1 MSADGLVL
9 VLVEGRADKQAG
21 ARLVVDWAAARI
33 GCPGYVCEMAMTYQE
48 AQMFNAKY
56 LHLWLDARHPG
67 WTHVI
72 TCQTDGFPYNP
83 EKWEGAFLGFDYI
96 GPPWP
101 ARLVSAAAAPS
112 VGSSGCCLRS
122 RAFFQACTQI
132 PYAIGTNDDVWMCQL
147 NRPRLEALGMKFA
160 PVEVAARFAVEEGEG
175 GNHWPPI
182 GDTFAFHGM
191 TPQRRAHL
199 QSLGLAI

>member
-1 MSADGLVL
+1 MSVDGIVL
-9 VLVEGRADKQAG
+9 VLIEGRADKQSE
-21 ARLVVDWAAARI
+21 ARVIVDWAASRI
-33 GCPGYVCEMAMTYQE
+33 GCPGYVCDIAMSYQE

-56 LHLWLDARHPG
+56 LGLWLSIRHPS

-83 EKWEGAFLGFDYI
+83 AKWDNAFLGFDYT

-101 ARLVSAAAAPS
+101 ARLVAGAAGPS

-122 RAFFQACTQI
+122 RRFFEAVTQI
-132 PYAIGTNDDVWMCQL
+132 PYEIGVNDDVFLCQRQ
-147 NRPRLEALGMKFA
+147 RPRLEVLGMKFA
-160 PVEVAARFAVEEGEG
+160 PVDAAARFAIEEEES

-191 TPQRRAHL
+191 TAQRRAHL

>member
-9 VLVEGRADKQAG
+9 VLVEGRADKQDE
-21 ARLVVDWAAARI
+21 ARTIVDWAAARI
-33 GCPGYVCEMAMTYQE
+33 GCPGYICDLAMSYQE

-83 EKWEGAFLGFDYI
+83 DKWEGAFLGFDYI

-101 ARLVSAAAAPS
+101 ARLVAGATGAS

-122 RAFFQACTQI
+122 RAFFQACASI
-132 PYAIGTNDDVWMCQL
+132 PYALGINDDVWMCQL
-147 NRPRLEALGMKFA
+147 NRAQLEELGMKFA
-160 PVEVAARFAVEEGEG
+160 PVDIAARFAVEEGEG
-175 GNHWPPI
+175 NPWPDLGN
-182 GDTFAFHGM
+182 TFAFHGM
-191 TPQRRAHL
+191 NDSRRAFL
-199 QSLGLAI
+199 RQLGLPIV

>member
-1 MSADGLVL
+1 MSADVVL
-9 VLVEGRADKQAG
+9 VLIEGRADQQAD
-21 ARLVVDWAAARI
+21 ARLIVDWAAARL
-33 GCPGYVCEMAMTYQE
+33 GRPGYVCDLAMTYQE

-56 LHLWLDARHPG
+56 LRLWLDARHPG

-72 TCQTDGFPYNP
+72 TCQTVGFPYNP
-83 EKWEGAFLGFDYI
+83 DKWEDAFVGFDYI

-101 ARLVSAAAAPS
+101 ARLVAGAMGPS
-112 VGSSGCCLRS
+112 VGSSVCCLRS
-122 RAFFQACTQI
+122 RAFFQACAQI

-175 GNHWPPI
+175 AQHWPPL
-182 GDTFAFHGM
+182 GDTFAFHGT
-191 TPQRRAHL
+191 TPQRRVHVPAV
-199 QSLGLAI
+199 GRAI